1 LDPYELYVSLG
12 LAIAAGLLIGIERE
26 MSAPKDASA
35 SFLGGARTHPLVAL
49 AAGLSVLLSRETG
62 WPVVVV
68 AFAALILFLIV
79 NFVDDV
85 RRGADRG
92 LTSEAAFLV
101 SFLLGALA
109 LTRDVIRPAGHK
121 YLAVGA
127 VAVLA
132 TALLSAKPA
141 LNPLVRRLSRQ
152 DVVATLKFLILVVV
166 VLPLLPD
173 RALGPFDALN
183 PRQIGTLVVL
193 TAAISFLSYA
203 AIRLLGPQRGL
214 GLTGLVGG
222 LASSTAVTLS
232 MSARARTEPRLADSL
247 ALSVVLS
254 SSIMFVRMG
263 ILVAVAGPQL
273 LRLAWVPL
281 SAMAAAGLLV
291 SLWFYRRS
299 QRAAKGEVELSNPFE
314 LWQAIKFALLFA
326 VVLLGSKA
334 ATVWL
339 GAKGAYAAAALAG
352 MADVDAITLSLSR
365 LGQGGLGPRVAVVA
379 IFLAGASNT
388 LVKSILAARLGGWA
402 FGRRIAGA
410 FAAIL
415 AVGAAAVL
423 VWVR

>member
-1 LDPYELYVSLG
+1 LDPFELYASLG

-26 MSAPKDASA
+26 LSAPTDGSQ
-35 SFLGGARTHPLVAL
+35 SFLGGARTHPMVAL
-49 AAGLSVLLSRETG
+49 GAGLSVLVARETG
-62 WPVVVV
+62 WPVVVA
-68 AFAALILFLIV
+68 AFAALILFLLV
-79 NFVDDV
+79 NFFDDV
-85 RRGADRG
+85 RRAAHRG

-109 LTRDVIRPAGHK
+109 LTRDVIRPPEHK
-121 YLAVGA
+121 YLAVAGA
-127 VAVLA
+127 AVLA

-141 LNPLVRRLSRQ
+141 LHPMVRRISRE
-152 DVVATLKFLILVVV
+152 DAVATLKFLILVVV

-173 RALGPFDALN
+173 RALGPFGALN
-183 PRQIGTLVVL
+183 PLQIGTLVVL

-203 AIRLLGPQRGL
+203 AIRILGPQRGL

-254 SSIMFVRMG
+254 SSIMFMRMA

-273 LRLAWVPL
+273 LPLAAVPL
-281 SAMAAAGLLV
+281 ASMAAAGLLV

-299 QRAAKGEVELSNPFE
+299 RQTAKGEIQLSNPFE
-314 LWQAIKFALLFA
+314 LWQAVKFALFFA
-326 VVLLGSKA
+326 LVLLGSKA

-352 MADVDAITLSLSR
+352 TADVDAITLSLSR
-365 LGQGGLGPRVAVVA
+365 LGQGQLAPRVAVVA
-379 IFLAGASNT
+379 IVLAGASNT
-388 LVKSILAARLGGWA
+388 LVKAVLAARLGGWT
-402 FGRRIAGA
+402 FGRRVAGA
-410 FAAIL
+410 FAVML
-415 AVGAAAVL
+415 AAGAAAL
-423 VWVR
+423 LFPVR